1 MLTLLSETRTTDLC
15 TQLAVDK
22 DIWELAA
29 EFYKYI
35 QEFVL
40 YVFRILEYIHF

>member
-1 MLTLLSETRTTDLC
+1 MDLC

-29 EFYKYI
+29 EFYKYF
-35 QEFVL
+35 QEL
-40 YVFRILEYIHF
+40 VFICI